1 MSSIT
6 NSLVSLALL
15 GTSGRTCTCPL
26 PKLQPEWERIQQES
40 ADSEEAFYRLSAL
53 VFAYRRA
60 GLLPDDREVAYPIS
74 ESPEETLPYFSQEVE
89 SQLVML
95 LTSGLSRTLAYG
107 LDIGQSRS
115 SPQSVYT
122 HS

>member
-74 ESPEETLPYFSQEVE
+74 ESPEETLPYLSQEVE

-107 LDIGQSRS
+107 LD
-115 SPQSVYT
+115 SVYT

>member
-74 ESPEETLPYFSQEVE
+74 ESPEETLPYLSQEVE

-95 LTSGLSRTLAYG
+95 LTSGLSRTLAY
-107 LDIGQSRS
+107 RS
-115 SPQSVYT
+115 GRADHFPRACIHT
-122 HS
+122 PE